1 MLKLIIG
8 KGRQVRV
15 YMQVM
20 DMSATDTALVI
31 ALVHVRH
38 VWARGG
44 SSFVLII
51 ILTFVSYCRWSKALH
66 LYEEKA

>member
-20 DMSATDTALVI
+20 DMAATDTALVI
-31 ALVHVRH
+31 ALVHVRR
-38 VWARGG
+38 VWARGS

-51 ILTFVSYCRWSKALH
+51 ILTFV
-66 LYEEKA
+66 